1 MNEILLTY
9 LVLAITSALAF
20 LSYCIPRMQSNV
32 FILICSWVLFALFY
46 AAGTLF
52 NQEQQMRALISSVG
66 QIDFYALV
74 VDGMLCYLLY
84 AGCLLS
90 LIHI

>member
-32 FILICSWVLFALFY
+32 FILICSWILFALFY

-52 NQEQQMRALISSVG
+52 NQEQQMVP
-66 QIDFYALV
+66 
-74 VDGMLCYLLY
+74 
-84 AGCLLS
+84 
-90 LIHI
+90 